1 MNFSIYRTNENGLEL
16 VNLKDERTGTE
27 IALLPGHGASLH
39 AFRVRQKDGAPFN
52 VIDNY
57 RDLDELEKEMGRSFK
72 SPKLSPFPCRIA
84 GGNYQFEGKDY
95 QFGNIFSD
103 GTAIHGLLYNKA
115 FTIMEEDA
123 SDTAASL
130 SMEYWY
136 KKDNAGYP
144 FDYNCLVRHV
154 LHGDNLLEVVTTVT
168 NLDKITIPVADGWHP
183 YFQLGGTINDWLLQF
198 HASAIVEFNEQL
210 IPTGRLLQ
218 YDAFDNPRLIGDTFL
233 DNCFVLKPGI
243 VSPACELFNPA
254 NGLRV
259 SFSPDGTYPYLQL
272 YTPPSRTSIAVENL
286 SSAPDTFNNKMGLLL
301 LPPGHSQIFTAR
313 YKVSVE

>member
-16 VNLKDERTGTE
+16 VNLKDERTETE

-84 GGNYQFEGKDY
+84 GGKYQFEGKDY

-144 FDYNCLVRHV
+144 FDYNCLVRYV

-168 NLDKITIPVADGWHP
+168 NLDKITIPIADGWHP
-183 YFQLGGTINDWLLQF
+183 YFQLGGNINDWLLQF

-210 IPTGRLLQ
+210 IPTDRLLQ
-218 YDAFDNPRLIGDTFL
+218 YDAFDNSRLIGDTFL